1 MGDTKSVFHHITQH
15 RKDTPIVTS
24 VIDIPAITTPTVHTL
39 NETSMIII
47 PDVNEPEFRVGT
59 TKAIE
64 TLVTLCV
71 IEMNTAIIT
80 TKIIGTQTIT
90 PRMIEIITTKAIETL
105 VTLGVIEINNTAI
118 MATPKIISTQ
128 FITLGMI
135 EINTAIITTK
145 IEILIVIVTANMIET
160 HDAII
165 IRTTSTHHP
174 ILNDLQHVSNA
185 SNEKVS
191 PEI

>member
-1 MGDTKSVFHHITQH
+1 MGDSKSVFHHITH

-47 PDVNEPEFRVGT
+47 PDVNEPEFRVET

-80 TKIIGTQTIT
+80 TKIIGTQIIT
-90 PRMIEIITTKAIETL
+90 PRMIEIITTKGIETL
-105 VTLGVIEINNTAI
+105 VTLGVIE
-118 MATPKIISTQ
+118 M
-128 FITLGMI
+128 
-135 EINTAIITTK
+135 NTAIITTRIK
-145 IEILIVIVTANMIET
+145 ILIVVVTANMIET